1 MQACTAIVGVIDGQ
15 KLGSAGCFLDMGYLL
30 GSCLGTQYSKSRS
43 LHRSLQYYAEQ
54 KKSCYD
60 EAAVIDMAMVAEW
73 LRQYADTSYSAD
85 NATLHYPG
93 A

>member
-1 MQACTAIVGVIDGQ
+1 M
-15 KLGSAGCFLDMGYLL
+15 
-30 GSCLGTQYSKSRS
+30 
-43 LHRSLQYYAEQ
+43 QYYAEQ

-60 EAAVIDMAMVAEW
+60 EAAVVVMAMVTEL

-85 NATLHYPG
+85 NATLHYPS